1 VSASSPVRLA
11 CAVAVAVVLVACGG
25 PNASRTP
32 PAVSPSATPA
42 VTPSSTPGVGDVV
55 PAPGSSS
62 TVYAP
67 NPGAIVVAIDPG
79 HGGCLDWG
87 VPNPWDNT
95 VESAEKSDTLAIGLA
110 LRDLLVAQGI
120 EVVMTRTDDSAL
132 AGDYQPDFGCNG
144 PPWRDV
150 DGNGQAGF
158 DETGHTRTRDEL
170 QARID
175 LANLSRADALISI
188 HINSLTANGEP
199 VPVAATETYY
209 DDETPWGTSASS
221 GLAQSVQGG
230 VMAALG
236 GVASYQRQDRGI
248 AAVAY
253 YLISRQWQDGD
264 TCETSGDVWCRPHR
278 GIQLPSVLTE
288 VGSIT
293 FEAESQLLA
302 GQAGRAAAA
311 QGIFDGLVGYFAA
324 RPLAARY
331 DALLPGGE
339 AGVAPVAVPG
349 AGPPFWAPVLP
360 DGGAAATLALRLTN
374 VGSESWPAGLTLAV
388 GWSATDGPYLSTAPD
403 GLESSDAR
411 VPALAPG
418 ESVVVQVPLD
428 PPAGTARQIAW
439 LTLVGPDGPLT
450 ASGVPALQ
458 LATQAAG

>member
-1 VSASSPVRLA
+1 MSASSPVRLA
-11 CAVAVAVVLVACGG
+11 CAIALVLALVACGG
-25 PNASRTP
+25 PNPSQTP
-32 PAVSPSATPA
+32 TTVPPTATPA
-42 VTPSSTPGVGDVV
+42 VTPSSTPAVGDVV

-87 VPNPWDNT
+87 VANPWNNT
-95 VESAEKSDTLAIGLA
+95 VETAEKSDTLAIGLA

-158 DETGHTRTRDEL
+158 DQTGHTRTRDEL

-175 LANLSRADALISI
+175 LANLARADVLVSI
-188 HINSLTANGEP
+188 HINSLTVNGDP

-221 GLAQSVQGG
+221 GLAQSVQSG
-230 VMAALG
+230 VVSALE
-236 GVASYQRQDRGI
+236 GVAGYERQDRGK

-311 QGIFDGLVGYFAA
+311 QGIFEGLGSYFAA
-324 RPLAARY
+324 RPLAVRY

-339 AGVAPVAVPG
+339 AGIAPAAVPG
-349 AGPPFWAPVLP
+349 DGPPFWTPVLP
-360 DGGAAATLALRLTN
+360 DAGAAATLALRLTN
-374 VGSESWPAGLTLAV
+374 VGSESWPADLTLV
-388 GWSATDGPYLSTAPD
+388 MGWSPADAPYLSTAPD
-403 GLESSDAR
+403 SLQSTGVR
-411 VPALAPG
+411 VPALARG

-428 PPAGTARQIAW
+428 PPGGTSRQIAW
-439 LTLVGPDGPLT
+439 LTLAGPDGPLT
-450 ASGVPALQ
+450 ALGAPALQ
-458 LATQAAG
+458 LATRAGG